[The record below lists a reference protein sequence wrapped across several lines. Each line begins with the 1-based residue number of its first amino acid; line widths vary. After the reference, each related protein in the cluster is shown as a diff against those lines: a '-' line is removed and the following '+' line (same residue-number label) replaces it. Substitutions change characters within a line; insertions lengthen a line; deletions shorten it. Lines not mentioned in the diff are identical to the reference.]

1 MASPR
6 VLVVEDDREL
16 ASAVSL
22 ELGHAGYEVRVEVDG
37 PAALSA
43 NNDWAPELIVLDL
56 GLPSLEGV
64 EVCRRL
70 RSASKTPIV
79 IVTARGDIEDRVR
92 GLDAGADDYLVK
104 PFSLDELM
112 ARIRAALRRS
122 RMREEGDR
130 LRMGDLLLDA
140 AARTVTSNGEPVDLT
155 RREFDLLEVFMRH
168 PGRAL
173 GRETLLSEVWGYDF
187 LGGSNVVDVYVRYLR
202 RKLAGGG
209 HDRLIETIRGVGYA
223 MRPPE

>member
-22 ELGHAGYEVRVEVDG
+22 ELGHAGYEVRVEDDG

-70 RSASKTPIV
+70 RSASKTPIL

-112 ARIRAALRRS
+112 ARIRSALRRS

-130 LRMGDLLLDA
+130 LRIGDLVLDA
-140 AARTVTSNGEPVDLT
+140 AGRTVTANGEPVDLT

-168 PGRAL
+168 PGRVL
-173 GRETLLSEVWGYDF
+173 GRSTLLSEVWGYDF

-202 RKLAGGG
+202 RKLADGG

-223 MRPPE
+223 MRPPG

>member
-1 MASPR
+1 MPSPR

-22 ELGHAGYEVRVEVDG
+22 ELGHAGYEVRIEADG
-37 PAALSA
+37 PAALIASR
-43 NNDWAPELIVLDL
+43 DWAPELIVLDL

-70 RSASKTPIV
+70 RNASKTPIV
-79 IVTARGDIEDRVR
+79 IVTARGAVEDRVR

-104 PFSLDELM
+104 PFSLDELL
-112 ARIRAALRRS
+112 ARLRSALRRS
-122 RMREEGDR
+122 RMRDEGER
-130 LRMGDLLLDA
+130 LRIGDLVLDS
-140 AARTVTSNGEPVDLT
+140 AARTVVCAGEPIELT

-168 PGRAL
+168 RGRAL
-173 GRETLLSEVWGYDF
+173 GRSVLLSEVWGYDF

-202 RKLAGGG
+202 RKLAGSG
-209 HDRLIETIRGVGYA
+209 HDRLIQTIRGVGYA
-223 MRPPE
+223 MRAPP

>member
-1 MASPR
+1 
-6 VLVVEDDREL
+6 
-16 ASAVSL
+16 
-22 ELGHAGYEVRVEVDG
+22 
-37 PAALSA
+37 
-43 NNDWAPELIVLDL
+43 
-56 GLPSLEGV
+56 V

-70 RSASKTPIV
+70 RGASKTPIL

-112 ARIRAALRRS
+112 ARIRSALRRS
-122 RMREEGDR
+122 NMREDGDR
-130 LRMGDLLLDA
+130 LRMGDLLLDS
-140 AARTVTSNGEPVDLT
+140 AARTVTSNGEPVELT

-173 GRETLLSEVWGYDF
+173 GRSTLLSEVWGYDF

-223 MRPPE
+223 MRPPS